1 MAIVKYIPKVYSRSQ
16 CQEHDFPL
24 NLPHSETK
32 IRIIQRDEWKKE
44 MHKESNLS
52 MPKLTVECEVTSNCA
67 LSKQMSERK
76 LMLKFS
82 QGHLPGIE
90 RLTFLGMIHSCFPWL
105 PISIWA
111 YCAMYSKSQGK
122 QWDTCTSIASRW
134 HWPVF
139 IV

>member
-52 MPKLTVECEVTSNCA
+52 MPKLTVECEVTSNCV
-67 LSKQMSERK
+67 LSKQKDVVEVQSGSSSWNRETD
-76 LMLKFS
+76 LPWNDPYMLSMASHFN
-82 QGHLPGIE
+82 LA
-90 RLTFLGMIHSCFPWL
+90 FLC
-105 PISIWA
+105 
-111 YCAMYSKSQGK
+111 YVQ
-122 QWDTCTSIASRW
+122 QVTR
-134 HWPVF
+134 
-139 IV
+139 